1 MKMRMS
7 TKMIVGYI
15 LLIIIP
21 FLTFTYFVYNQMND
35 KFITQYQLA
44 NQQNIEQLAI
54 NLDASLLKIESLYSI
69 FQNNNALIE
78 FLRGDYTNDRDLIYY
93 YLKEIVP
100 AISFS
105 YLGERFARN
114 ITIYPKYEER
124 LLNVS
129 GFKAYREL
137 DSISKTYGWNTLS
150 PKKGLWTIDSSTEVP
165 TLSYFHKIYNDSYS
179 NDLGVLQITVQPTFF
194 DEYLQQLRTLHPNNA
209 ILLVNQDGSIVYQK
223 MDTAFTE
230 KQIAEMKIS
239 SFASGSGANRFA
251 HNELLVNSTHIPR
264 LGITLIEMNK
274 KDALF
279 TLLRHKFGWII
290 GGCVLLA
297 LLTILYYVFVSTLT
311 KRLILLSRHMRRV
324 EAASL
329 HHPYTGRTGKDEVG
343 FLILSYNAMIN
354 RIDELVNRVQKVE
367 LLKKEA
373 EFRMLQAQIQPHFLY
388 NTLETMR
395 MLARASGDVTV
406 ADMAYSLG
414 DLLRYSL
421 TKQDETTLQD
431 ELNNVKRYLS
441 IHQIR
446 MRELEWG
453 IFPHEGMMALKCP
466 RFIFQPLV
474 ENSILH
480 GLSKRRGAKRIT
492 IRFMLEQDYA
502 IIEVSDNGSG
512 ISEDRLTL
520 VRQVLAGEA
529 VHDST
534 ENQGTGIG
542 LTNVNERVKAYFGG
556 QSGVMFNSV
565 PGEGTVCSLR
575 LYVKGNGDAKVDD
588 RGR

>member
-1 MKMRMS
+1 MS
-7 TKMIVGYI
+7 TKMIIGYI

-35 KFITQYQLA
+35 KFVSQYQLA
-44 NQQNIEQLAI
+44 NQQNMEQLAV
-54 NLDASLLKIESLYSI
+54 NLDSSLLKIESLYSV

-100 AISFS
+100 TISFS
-105 YLGERFARN
+105 YLGEKFVKN

-124 LLNVS
+124 LINVS
-129 GFKAYREL
+129 GFKSYHEL
-137 DSISKTYGWNTLS
+137 DTISKTSGWNTLS
-150 PKKGLWTIDSSTEVP
+150 PKKGLWTIDSSMEVP
-165 TLSYFHKIYNDSYS
+165 SLSYFHKIYNDTYS
-179 NDLGVLQITVQPTFF
+179 NDLGVLQLTVQPTFF
-194 DEYLQQLRTLHPNNA
+194 VEYLQQLRNLHPNNA
-209 ILLVNQDGSIVYQK
+209 ILLVNQDGNIVYQK
-223 MDTAFTE
+223 IDAAFTVN
-230 KQIAEMKIS
+230 QIAEMKSLSI
-239 SFASGSGANRFA
+239 ASGNGENRFA
-251 HNELLVNSTHIPR
+251 HNELLVNSTSLPR
-264 LGITLIEMNK
+264 LGLTLVEMNK
-274 KDALF
+274 KDAMF

-311 KRLILLSRHMRRV
+311 KRLLLLSRHMRRV
-324 EAASL
+324 EADSL

-354 RIDELVNRVQKVE
+354 RIDELVNRVQRVE

-446 MRELEWG
+446 MQDLECE
-453 IFPHEGMMALKCP
+453 IFPHEEMLSLKCP
-466 RFIFQPLV
+466 RFILQPLV

-480 GLSKRRGAKRIT
+480 GLSKRRGAKRIA
-492 IRFMLEQDYA
+492 IRFTIEQDYA

-512 ISEDRLTL
+512 ISEDRLIAL
-520 VRQVLAGEA
+520 RQVLTGEVIA
-529 VHDST
+529 VSE
-534 ENQGTGIG
+534 ENQVTGIG
-542 LTNVNERVKAYFGG
+542 LTNVVERVKAYFGG
-556 QSGVMFNSV
+556 QSGVMFSSV
-565 PGEGTVCSLR
+565 TGEGTVCSLR
-575 LYVKGNGDAKVDD
+575 LYVKGNRDAKVDD